1 MTDRL
6 RIRFTSF
13 ALAAIVTFSMLAGI
27 DTLAQEQHASG
38 MQMSQAHRD
47 RRRRQPRPA
56 AQLTANGLRHLSSP
70 LGACGTTRSAVRR
83 TAVESDVR
91 MRHSPLC
98 RCRCLNTAARR

>member
-38 MQMSQAHRD
+38 MQMSQA
-47 RRRRQPRPA
+47 PA
-56 AQLTANGLRHLSSP
+56 ATVAAASP
-70 LGACGTTRSAVRR
+70 ARPRS
-83 TAVESDVR
+83 
-91 MRHSPLC
+91 
-98 RCRCLNTAARR
+98 